1 MYNATVKFSYI
12 NNTDATPSKYFPEIV
27 DKHTITIE
35 APAQDMNVHQH
46 FELFK
51 AFLRAMDF
59 NEYSIMDGACRLAF
73 NDSNDEVQMKKL
85 MKEYDL
91 QDKQAYD
98 DDDCRALEDEVR
110 DLKAKLSRLEN
121 PDNPQYTDEE
131 MDALCAENEVTLG
144 TLKNAD
150 VVCKDCGSKYG
161 HYSVSCSSTWM
172 GTCNVCGQELPVT
185 EVRDWNYLKEGIN
198 KLSK

>member
-1 MYNATVKFSYI
+1 MYNAKVKFSYI
-12 NNTDATPSKYFPEIV
+12 NDTEPSPSKYFPEIV

-73 NDSNDEVQMKKL
+73 NDSNDEAQMKKL
-85 MKEYDL
+85 MKEYEL

-98 DDDCRALEDEVR
+98 DDDCRAMEEEIL

-121 PDNPQYTDEE
+121 PDNLQYTDDE
-131 MDALCAENEVTLG
+131 MDAMSAD
-144 TLKNAD
+144 TLKNAE
-150 VVCKDCGSKYG
+150 VVCHDCGDKYG
-161 HYSVSCSSTWM
+161 VYSVGCSSTWQ
-172 GTCNVCGQELPVT
+172 GKCGVCGQTKGVT
-185 EVRDWNYLKEGIN
+185 EVRDYGYLQKGIKE
-198 KLSK
+198 LSK